1 MSITI
6 EMSAEEIEALKQL
19 TRLEN
24 DVDAIIHA
32 AREFLRLRRLRELK
46 AASGKV
52 QFEANW
58 QKLEDLEAHERTSGI
73 N

>member
-6 EMSAEEIEALKQL
+6 EISAQEIAALKQI

-24 DVDAIIHA
+24 DADAIIHA
-32 AREFLRLRRLRELK
+32 AREFLRLRGLRELK
-46 AASGKV
+46 GASGKV

-58 QKLEDLEAHERTSGI
+58 RELVDLEAHQSTPPA
-73 N
+73 

>member
-6 EMSAEEIEALKQL
+6 EMSVQEIEALKQL

-24 DVDAIIHA
+24 DADAIIHA
-32 AREFLRLRRLRELK
+32 AREFLRLKRLRELK

-58 QKLEDLEAHERTSGI
+58 QELEDLEAMSPPPA
-73 N
+73 